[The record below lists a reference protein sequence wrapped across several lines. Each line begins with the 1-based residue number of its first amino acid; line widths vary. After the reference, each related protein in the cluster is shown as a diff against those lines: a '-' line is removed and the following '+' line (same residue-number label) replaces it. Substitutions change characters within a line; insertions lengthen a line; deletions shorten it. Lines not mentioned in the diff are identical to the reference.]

1 MSDRSGRKG
10 WMDATDSQPHEAF
23 FYVELLCNIWF
34 IVEFTTRFLV
44 ITVYVK
50 IGFSMYLLN
59 DANKVHS
66 TAQHMTNHVICFE
79 RYLQNDPINVISF
92 TERTFR

>member
-1 MSDRSGRKG
+1 
-10 WMDATDSQPHEAF
+10 MDATDSQPHEAF

-59 DANKVHS
+59 DANKVHK
-66 TAQHMTNHVICFE
+66 HMTNHVICFE
-79 RYLQNDPINVISF
+79 RYLQNDPINVIPF